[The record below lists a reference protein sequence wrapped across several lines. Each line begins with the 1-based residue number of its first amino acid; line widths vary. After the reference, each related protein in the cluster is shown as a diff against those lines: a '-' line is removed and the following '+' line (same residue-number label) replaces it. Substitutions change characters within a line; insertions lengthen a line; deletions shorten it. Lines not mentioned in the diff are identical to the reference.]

1 MKKIIVASNNYNKIS
16 EIKKILSK
24 YQIEVLS
31 LKDYGID
38 IEVEEDGSTFMENAY
53 KKALEI
59 YRLCN
64 GSMVLADDSGLI
76 VEALDGAPG
85 IYSARFAGE
94 HANYKKNN
102 IKLLEMLKNIP
113 HEGRTAKFTCAMVL
127 IVDEKKVVKV
137 EGHIDGYIASE
148 EKGENG
154 FGYDNLFYLPKYK
167 MTFAQMNENL
177 KNSISHRGNAL
188 KKLEEE
194 FKKLNLEE

>member
-24 YQIEVLS
+24 YKIEVLS
-31 LKDYGID
+31 LKDYGVD
-38 IEVEEDGSTFMENAY
+38 VEVEEDGSTFMENAY
-53 KKALEI
+53 KKAFEI

-64 GSMVLADDSGLI
+64 GCMVLADDSGLI
-76 VEALDGAPG
+76 VDALDGAPG

-102 IKLLEMLKNIP
+102 IKLLEMLENIP
-113 HEGRTAKFTCAMVL
+113 RQGRTAKFTCAMVL
-127 IVDEKKVVKV
+127 IADEKKVVKV

-148 EKGENG
+148 GKGENG
-154 FGYDNLFYLPKYK
+154 FGYDSLFYLPKYK
-167 MTFAQMNENL
+167 MTFAQMDENL